1 MGLGMLQP
9 MHLLLL
15 GFFLCLPVLIGIA
28 LVAFFV
34 IRNQRTRK

>member
-1 MGLGMLQP
+1 MGLGLLQP
-9 MHLLLL
+9 MHLLL
-15 GFFLCLPVLIGIA
+15 GFFLCMPVLIGIA